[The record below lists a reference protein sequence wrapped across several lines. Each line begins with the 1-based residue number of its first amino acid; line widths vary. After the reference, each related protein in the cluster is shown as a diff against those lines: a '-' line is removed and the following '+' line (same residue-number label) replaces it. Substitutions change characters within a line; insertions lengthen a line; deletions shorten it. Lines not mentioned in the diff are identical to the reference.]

1 MVLIASF
8 KVSTISDIQHKEFIA
23 TLYFKWSPKFTISS
37 INNLR
42 FIPGENNNSK
52 LCLFMH
58 LKFVIVLKRTFQ
70 EDDLKLTEAAFISLK
85 GFYNGGN

>member
-1 MVLIASF
+1 
-8 KVSTISDIQHKEFIA
+8 
-23 TLYFKWSPKFTISS
+23 
-37 INNLR
+37 
-42 FIPGENNNSK
+42 
-52 LCLFMH
+52 MH